1 MQVEKMEYRGWR
13 NAYRISNRTV
23 ELIVTAD
30 VGPRIVAYGFR
41 GENEF
46 CELAEELGKTA
57 GTDQRLYG
65 GHRLWLAPEGDET
78 FFPDNNPVE
87 VDISTE
93 HARFT
98 APIENRR
105 DGIRLQKE
113 IEVDLDASGSH
124 VRVIHRV
131 RNCGVISFSGSAWAI
146 TMLREGGRAIA
157 PLSLGREV
165 DQAGCH
171 PHCSIAL
178 WPGTNLTDPRLHL
191 ASGHIELI
199 AQGTLRGTSGTQKI
213 GVHNP
218 DGWVAYTRADHVFI
232 KRATWKPEAPY
243 TDLNSNIELY
253 VQPGFIELETLG
265 SCTVLGSG
273 DQSIHVEDWA
283 LFKSVPEYGDE
294 SWVATI
300 LVPLL
305 EAR

>member
-1 MQVEKMEYRGWR
+1 MQVQKMEYRGWR
-13 NAYRISNRTV
+13 SAYRISNRTV

-30 VGPRIVAYGFR
+30 VGPRILAYGFQ

-46 CELAEELGKTA
+46 CELAEEWGKTA

-87 VDISTE
+87 VDISAE

-105 DGIRLQKE
+105 DGTRLQKE

-124 VRVIHRV
+124 VRVTHRV
-131 RNCGVISFSGSAWAI
+131 RNCGAISFAGSPWAI

-157 PLSLGREV
+157 PLSPGGEV
-165 DQAGCH
+165 DKEGCQ

-178 WPGTNLTDPRLHL
+178 WPGTNLTDSRLHL
-191 ASGHIELI
+191 ANKHVELI
-199 AQGTLRGTSGTQKI
+199 AQGNLRGSSFTQKI

-218 DGWVAYTRADHVFI
+218 EGWVAYTREDHVFI
-232 KRATWKPEAPY
+232 KRATWRDGVPY
-243 TDLNSNIELY
+243 TDLNSNIQLY

-265 SCTVLGSG
+265 PCSVLRTG
-273 DQSIHVEDWA
+273 DQSSHVEDWG
-283 LFKSVPEYGDE
+283 LFKNVPNYTDE
-294 SWVATI
+294 NWVATF

-305 EAR
+305 EGG